1 MRGLLLLIA
10 AFACLGTAPLH
21 AQPGPQVKVTMLIP
35 ATPVTGVPDKVFVL
49 LTTDFPPGV
58 STGRH
63 THPGDEYGTLMEGSV
78 MTRQEGGDWKTVNA
92 GESYFVPANII
103 HETKNVG
110 LVQAKAVN
118 AFVLEKDKPRVT
130 AVPGAHDQK

>member
-1 MRGLLLLIA
+1 MRGVLVSIA
-10 AFACLGTAPLH
+10 AVVCFGTALLH
-21 AQPGPQVKVTMLIP
+21 AQPASQLKVTILIP

-49 LTTDFPPGV
+49 LTTEFPPGV

-63 THPGDEYGTLMEGSV
+63 THPGDEYGTLLEGAV
-78 MTRQEGGDWKTVNA
+78 MTRQEGGEWKTVNA
-92 GESYFVPANII
+92 GESYYVPAHII

-110 LVQAKAVN
+110 TVAAKAVN

-130 AVPGAHDQK
+130 PVQ